1 MNWLFITSLAECSE
15 EQFGMGT
22 AEGRASKKT
31 THYDRVSYIPGIKV
45 GSFFELVI

>member
-1 MNWLFITSLAECSE
+1 MNWLFNTSLAECCK

-22 AEGRASKKT
+22 AEKQASKKT

-45 GSFFELVI
+45 VSFF